1 MKSIN
6 LKNSL
11 KLLKIQKNNNQKLF
25 GTIMENI
32 KMLQAKNQNKNNIG
46 KFYKIIIKLKLQE
59 I

>member
-1 MKSIN
+1 VKSIN